1 MSMATLVAMVNELG
15 GTATMKTF
23 SQRSKAVERVNK
35 LAGDAGVQL
44 DQFFN
49 EDGSKRVIE
58 AEVDGKTFSVEVP
71 LGVVPTEGATAHVDA
86 PKDLGAGVV
95 LTEPHTLV
103 ETPLPNGPTS
113 TGAIDHGDIDWDKV
127 PVTVTVKDDEPK
139 PETDPNWPF
148 KQHESQLKEAEQAE
162 QAKPVEK
169 PKAPKKE
176 PRVSIRVVAEAKL
189 MEVVSIDEG
198 GRKVGLSY
206 AEILD
211 YLHANFQGSKTTV
224 ACLRW
229 YAAHMRDRGTLP
241 PNRPRAVPKKAEP
254 QVAESANDSQTSE
267 AA

>member
-1 MSMATLVAMVNELG
+1 
-15 GTATMKTF
+15 
-23 SQRSKAVERVNK
+23 
-35 LAGDAGVQL
+35 
-44 DQFFN
+44 
-49 EDGSKRVIE
+49 
-58 AEVDGKTFSVEVP
+58 
-71 LGVVPTEGATAHVDA
+71 
-86 PKDLGAGVV
+86 
-95 LTEPHTLV
+95 
-103 ETPLPNGPTS
+103 
-113 TGAIDHGDIDWDKV
+113 
-127 PVTVTVKDDEPK
+127 
-139 PETDPNWPF
+139 
-148 KQHESQLKEAEQAE
+148 
-162 QAKPVEK
+162 
-169 PKAPKKE
+169 
-176 PRVSIRVVAEAKL
+176 

>member
-15 GTATMKTF
+15 GAVTMKTF
-23 SQRSKAVERVNK
+23 SQRSKAVERLNK
-35 LAGDAGVQL
+35 LAYGKGVQL
-44 DQFFN
+44 DQYFN

-58 AEVDGKTFSVEVP
+58 AEEPKQAVRTEVTGTTVDLQLS
-71 LGVVPTEGATAHVDA
+71 
-86 PKDLGAGVV
+86 
-95 LTEPHTLV
+95 
-103 ETPLPNGPTS
+103 
-113 TGAIDHGDIDWDKV
+113 
-127 PVTVTVKDDEPK
+127 TVTDKPKDDEPK
-139 PETDPNWPF
+139 GDAPMLETDPNWPF
-148 KQHESQLKEAEQAE
+148 KQHESQLKAAEEAE

-254 QVAESANDSQTSE
+254 QVAEPANDSQTSE